1 MLYDV
6 AIIGGGPAG
15 LTAAIYATRANLKTV
30 VFERA
35 VCGGQILHSMQVDN
49 YPGMPHVS
57 GPDFSHQLE
66 EQAKELGA
74 EIRFAEVEGFR
85 KEGESFILSLEDEE
99 VEARSVVVATGAVA
113 RRLEIAGEKELLGR
127 GVSYCATCDGN
138 FFKDKDVAVIG
149 GGDAALADA
158 LYLAGICSKVYL
170 VHRRDEFRGKPAN
183 VDKLKH
189 LENVEFVLSATPE
202 KVLGESKVEGL
213 EVKQND
219 EIKKLDVSAVFVAV
233 GQAAQGA
240 RLNPELKADE
250 YGYLIADENLQSSIP
265 GVFLAGD
272 LRQKRT
278 RQLTTAV
285 GDGSEVIT
293 SITEYLG

>member
-15 LTAAIYATRANLKTV
+15 LTAAIYATRANLKTI

-74 EIRFAEVEGFR
+74 EIRFEEVESFR
-85 KEGESFILSLEDEE
+85 KEENFILSLEEEE
-99 VEARSVVVATGAVA
+99 VEARSVVVATGAVS

-138 FFKDKDVAVIG
+138 FFKEKDVAVIG

-158 LYLAGICSKVYL
+158 LYLSGICNKVYL

-183 VDKLKH
+183 VDKLKQKG
-189 LENVEFVLSATPE
+189 NVEFVLSATRE

-213 EVKQND
+213 EIKQND
-219 EIKKLDVSAVFVAV
+219 EMKTLNVAAVFVAV

-250 YGYLIADENLQSSIP
+250 YGYLSADEDLQSSIP

-285 GDGSEVIT
+285 ADGSEVIT
-293 SITEYLG
+293 SITEYLK

>member
-15 LTAAIYATRANLKTV
+15 LTAAIYATRANLKTI

-74 EIRFAEVEGFR
+74 EIRFEEVESFR
-85 KEGESFILSLEDEE
+85 KEDNFILSLEEEE
-99 VEARSVVVATGAVA
+99 VEARSVVVATGAVS

-138 FFKDKDVAVIG
+138 FFKEKDVAVIG

-158 LYLAGICSKVYL
+158 LYLSGICNRVYL

-183 VDKLKH
+183 VDKLKQKG
-189 LENVEFVLSATPE
+189 NVEFVLSATPE

-213 EVKQND
+213 EIKQND
-219 EIKKLDVSAVFVAV
+219 EMKTLNVAAVFVAV

-285 GDGSEVIT
+285 ADGSEVIT
-293 SITEYLG
+293 SITEYLK

>member
-15 LTAAIYATRANLKTV
+15 LTAAIYATRANLKTI

-74 EIRFAEVEGFR
+74 EIRFEEVESFR
-85 KEGESFILSLEDEE
+85 KEENFILSLEEEE
-99 VEARSVVVATGAVA
+99 VEARSVVVATGAVS

-138 FFKDKDVAVIG
+138 FFKEKDVAVIG

-158 LYLAGICSKVYL
+158 LYLSGICNKVYL

-183 VDKLKH
+183 VDKLKQKG
-189 LENVEFVLSATPE
+189 NVEFVLSATPE

-213 EVKQND
+213 EIKQND
-219 EIKKLDVSAVFVAV
+219 EMKTLNVAAVFVAV

-285 GDGSEVIT
+285 ADGSEVIT
-293 SITEYLG
+293 SITEYLK

>member
-35 VCGGQILHSMQVDN
+35 VCGGQIVNAAHVEN
-49 YPGMPHVS
+49 YPGLPHIS
-57 GPDFSHQLE
+57 GADFSQQLE
-66 EQAKELGA
+66 AQAKELGA
-74 EIRFAEVEGFR
+74 EIRFEEVESFH
-85 KEGESFILSLEDEE
+85 KEENFILSLEDDE
-99 VEARSVVVATGAVA
+99 VEARTIVIATGAIP
-113 RRLEIAGEKELLGR
+113 RHLEIAGEKELIGR
-127 GVSYCATCDGN
+127 GVSFCATCDGN
-138 FFKDKDVAVIG
+138 FFKGKDVAVIG

-158 LYLAGICSKVYL
+158 LYLAGICNKVYL
-170 VHRRDEFRGKPAN
+170 VHRREEFRGKPAN
-183 VDKLKH
+183 VDKLKAYT
-189 LENVEFVLSATPE
+189 NVEFVLSATPE
-202 KVLGESKVEGL
+202 EVLGESRVEGL
-213 EVKQND
+213 EIKQNG
-219 EIKKLDVSAVFVAV
+219 KTRVLDVSGVFVAV

-240 RLNPELKADE
+240 RLNPELKADQF
-250 YGYLIADENLQSSIP
+250 GYLCADDSLQSSIP

-285 GDGSEVIT
+285 ADGSEVIA
-293 SITEYLG
+293 SITEYLK

>member
-15 LTAAIYATRANLKTV
+15 LTAAIYATRANLKTI

-74 EIRFAEVEGFR
+74 EIRFEEVESFR
-85 KEGESFILSLEDEE
+85 KEENFILSLEEEE
-99 VEARSVVVATGAVA
+99 VEARSVVVATGAVS
-113 RRLEIAGEKELLGR
+113 RRLKIAGEKELLGR

-138 FFKDKDVAVIG
+138 FFKEKDVAVIG

-158 LYLAGICSKVYL
+158 LYLSGICNKVYL
-170 VHRRDEFRGKPAN
+170 VHRRNEFRGKPAN
-183 VDKLKH
+183 VDKLKQKG
-189 LENVEFVLSATPE
+189 NVEFVLSATPE

-213 EVKQND
+213 EIKQND
-219 EIKKLDVSAVFVAV
+219 EMKTLDVAAVFVAV

-250 YGYLIADENLQSSIP
+250 YGYLIADEILQSSIP

-285 GDGSEVIT
+285 ADGSEVIT
-293 SITEYLG
+293 SITEYLK

>member
-15 LTAAIYATRANLKTV
+15 LTAAIYATRANLKTI

-66 EQAKELGA
+66 EQAKELGT
-74 EIRFAEVEGFR
+74 EIRFEEVESFR
-85 KEGESFILSLEDEE
+85 KEENFILSLEEEE
-99 VEARSVVVATGAVA
+99 VEARSVVVATGAVS

-138 FFKDKDVAVIG
+138 FFKEKDVAVIG

-158 LYLAGICSKVYL
+158 LYLSGICNKVYL

-183 VDKLKH
+183 VDKLKQKG
-189 LENVEFVLSATPE
+189 NVEFVLSATPE

-213 EVKQND
+213 EIKQND
-219 EIKKLDVSAVFVAV
+219 EMKTLNVAAVFVAV

-285 GDGSEVIT
+285 ADGSEVIT
-293 SITEYLG
+293 SITEYLK

>member
-1 MLYDV
+1 MLYDI

-57 GPDFSHQLE
+57 GSDFSRQLE

-74 EIRFAEVEGFR
+74 EIRFAEVESFR
-85 KEGESFILSLEDEE
+85 KEENFILSLEDEE
-99 VEARSVVVATGAVA
+99 VEARAVVIATGAVA
-113 RRLEIAGEKELLGR
+113 RRLEIAGEKELMGR

-138 FFKDKDVAVIG
+138 FFKEKDVAVIG

-158 LYLAGICSKVYL
+158 LYLAGICNKVYL

-183 VDKLKH
+183 VDKLKAKG
-189 LENVEFVLSATPE
+189 NVEFVLSATPE

-285 GDGSEVIT
+285 ADGSEVIT
-293 SITEYLG
+293 SITEYLK

>member
-15 LTAAIYATRANLKTV
+15 LTAAIYATRANLKTI

-74 EIRFAEVEGFR
+74 EIRFEEVESFR
-85 KEGESFILSLEDEE
+85 KEENFILSLEEEE
-99 VEARSVVVATGAVA
+99 VEARSVVVATGAVS

-138 FFKDKDVAVIG
+138 FFKEKDVAVIG

-158 LYLAGICSKVYL
+158 LYLAGICNKVYL

-183 VDKLKH
+183 VDKLKQKG
-189 LENVEFVLSATPE
+189 NVEFVLSATPE

-213 EVKQND
+213 EIKQND
-219 EIKKLDVSAVFVAV
+219 EMKTLNVAAVFVAV

-285 GDGSEVIT
+285 ADGSEVIT
-293 SITEYLG
+293 SITEYLK

>member
-6 AIIGGGPAG
+6 VIIGGGPAG

-35 VCGGQILHSMQVDN
+35 VCGGQILHSMQIDN
-49 YPGMPHVS
+49 YPGMPHIS
-57 GPDFSHQLE
+57 GAEFSEKLE
-66 EQAKELGA
+66 AQAKELGA
-74 EIRFAEVEGFR
+74 EIRFDEVESFR
-85 KEGESFILSLEDEE
+85 KEGENFILSLEDEE
-99 VEARSVVVATGAVA
+99 VEARTIVVATGAVA
-113 RRLEIAGEKELLGR
+113 RRLEIAGEKELMGR

-138 FFKDKDVAVIG
+138 FFRGKDVAVIG

-158 LYLAGICSKVYL
+158 LYLAGICNKVYL
-170 VHRRDEFRGKPAN
+170 IHRRDEFRGKPAN
-183 VDKLKH
+183 VDKLKNC
-189 LENVEFVLSATPE
+189 ENVEFVLSATPE
-202 KVLGESKVEGL
+202 RVLGESKVEGL
-213 EVKQND
+213 EIKQND
-219 EIKKLDVSAVFVAV
+219 ELKTLNVSAVFVAV

-285 GDGSEVIT
+285 GDGSDVIT
-293 SITEYLG
+293 SIMEYLK

>member
-15 LTAAIYATRANLKTV
+15 LTAAIYATRANLKTI

-74 EIRFAEVEGFR
+74 EIRFEEVESFR
-85 KEGESFILSLEDEE
+85 KEENFILSLEEEE
-99 VEARSVVVATGAVA
+99 VEARSVVVATGAVS

-138 FFKDKDVAVIG
+138 FFKEKDVAVIG

-158 LYLAGICSKVYL
+158 FYLSGICNKVYL

-183 VDKLKH
+183 VDKLKQKG
-189 LENVEFVLSATPE
+189 NVEFVLSATPE

-213 EVKQND
+213 EIKQND
-219 EIKKLDVSAVFVAV
+219 EMKTLNVAAVFVAV

-285 GDGSEVIT
+285 ADGSEVIT
-293 SITEYLG
+293 SITEYLK